1 MSASRLKGKPL
12 LEINNLP
19 IICHVVKKAKE
30 TGIGKVIVATE
41 DKEIVVAVEKNDGK
55 AILTGNHK
63 TGTDRIFEAFQK
75 LKITDVEYVVNL
87 QGDEPMID
95 PNDIINLNNLMIK
108 NNSDIGTLASEV
120 KEDSILNN
128 ENIVKVIT
136 KEKLENNKFTKALN
150 FSRKNLSKQ
159 NSNIYHHIGI
169 YAYKVSVLEKFIN
182 FNQTK
187 NEIENRL
194 EQLRALDNNN
204 FTKALNFSRKDL
216 SKQDSNIYHHIGI
229 YAYKVSVLEKFINF
243 NQTKNEVKNRLE
255 QLRALDNNITIMVA
269 LAKSSPIGIDTKE
282 DYLAIKKIMEY
293 KS

>member
-41 DKEIVVAVEKNDGK
+41 DKEIIAAVKKNGGE

-75 LKITDVEYVVNL
+75 LNITDIEYVVNL
-87 QGDEPMID
+87 QGDEPMIN
-95 PNDIINLNNLMIK
+95 PKDIVNLNNLMIK
-108 NNSDIGTLASEV
+108 NNSDIGTLASEI
-120 KEDSILNN
+120 KENSVLNN
-128 ENIVKVIT
+128 ENVVKVIT
-136 KEKLENNKFTKALN
+136 QEKLEDNNFTKALN

-194 EQLRALDNNN
+194 EQLRALDNN
-204 FTKALNFSRKDL
+204 
-216 SKQDSNIYHHIGI
+216 
-229 YAYKVSVLEKFINF
+229 
-243 NQTKNEVKNRLE
+243 
-255 QLRALDNNITIMVA
+255 ITIMVA
-269 LAKSSPIGIDTKE
+269 LAKSSPIGIDTEE
-282 DYLAIKKIMEY
+282 DYIAIKKIMEY

>member
-41 DKEIVVAVEKNDGK
+41 DKEIVTTVEKNGGE
-55 AILTGNHK
+55 AILTGGHK

-75 LKITDVEYVVNL
+75 LKITDTKYVVNL

-95 PNDIINLNNLMIK
+95 PKDIINLNNLMIK
-108 NNSDIGTLASEV
+108 NDSDIGTLASEI
-120 KEDSILNN
+120 KEDSVLNN
-128 ENIVKVIT
+128 ENVVKVIT
-136 KEKLENNKFTKALN
+136 KEKLEDNK
-150 FSRKNLSKQ
+150 
-159 NSNIYHHIGI
+159 
-169 YAYKVSVLEKFIN
+169 
-182 FNQTK
+182 
-187 NEIENRL
+187 
-194 EQLRALDNNN
+194 

-243 NQTKNEVKNRLE
+243 NQTKNEVENRLE

>member
-41 DKEIVVAVEKNDGK
+41 DKEIVNAVEKNNGE
-55 AILTGNHK
+55 AILTRNHK

-75 LKITDVEYVVNL
+75 LKITGTEYVVNL

-95 PNDIINLNNLMIK
+95 PKDIINLNNLMIK
-108 NNSDIGTLASEV
+108 NNADIGTLASEI

-136 KEKLENNKFTKALN
+136 KEKLKDNKFTKALN

-169 YAYKVSVLEKFIN
+169 YAYKVSILEKFIN
-182 FNQTK
+182 LNQTK
-187 NEIENRL
+187 NEVENQL
-194 EQLRALDNNN
+194 EQLRAL
-204 FTKALNFSRKDL
+204 
-216 SKQDSNIYHHIGI
+216 
-229 YAYKVSVLEKFINF
+229 E
-243 NQTKNEVKNRLE
+243 
-255 QLRALDNNITIMVA
+255 NNITIMVA

-282 DYLAIKKIMEY
+282 DYIAIKKIMEY

>member
-41 DKEIVVAVEKNDGK
+41 DKEIVNAVEKNNGE
-55 AILTGNHK
+55 AILTRNHK

-75 LKITDVEYVVNL
+75 LKITDVDYIINL

-95 PNDIINLNNLMIK
+95 PKDIINLNNLMIK
-108 NNSDIGTLASEV
+108 NNSDMGTLASEI
-120 KEDSILNN
+120 KENSVLNN
-128 ENIVKVIT
+128 DNIVKVTT
-136 KEKLENNKFTKALN
+136 KEKLE
-150 FSRKNLSKQ
+150 
-159 NSNIYHHIGI
+159 
-169 YAYKVSVLEKFIN
+169 
-182 FNQTK
+182 
-187 NEIENRL
+187 
-194 EQLRALDNNN
+194 NNN

-216 SKQDSNIYHHIGI
+216 SKQNPNIYHHIGV

-243 NQTKNEVKNRLE
+243 NQTKNEVENRLE

-282 DYLAIKKIMEY
+282 DYIAIKKIMEY